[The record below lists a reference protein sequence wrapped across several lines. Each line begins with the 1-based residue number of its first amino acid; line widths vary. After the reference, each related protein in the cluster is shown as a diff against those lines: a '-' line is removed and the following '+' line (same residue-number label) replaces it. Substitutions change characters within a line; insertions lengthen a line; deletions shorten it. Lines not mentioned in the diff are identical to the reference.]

1 MQFLIRD
8 HRAMIA
14 APIQGDVDGI
24 PKGSHPASVPRS
36 SLDRKVLP
44 LVWDERAI
52 VHFTVKTVIAEERR
66 LSHFLTAHN
75 LFGPKPAPEALPL
88 KRKSNQR
95 SIADENAH

>member
-1 MQFLIRD
+1 
-8 HRAMIA
+8 MIA
-14 APIQGDVDGI
+14 ASIQGDVDGI

-36 SLDRKVLP
+36 RLDRKVLP

-66 LSHFLTAHN
+66 LSHFFDARSV
-75 LFGPKPAPEALPL
+75 FGPKLAPEAFPL

>member
-1 MQFLIRD
+1 
-8 HRAMIA
+8 
-14 APIQGDVDGI
+14 
-24 PKGSHPASVPRS
+24 
-36 SLDRKVLP
+36 LDRKVLP

-66 LSHFLTAHN
+66 LSHFFDARSV
-75 LFGPKPAPEALPL
+75 FGRKPAPEALPP